1 MNIDISVELANDIK
15 NIVKAQNLKLLKM
28 ICEKYRWDIDA
39 FIHLIN

>member
-1 MNIDISVELANDIK
+1 MNIDISQELATDIK